1 MKRVVALIFLLALSL
16 LAMSQYKS
24 INIFGSYTK
33 PMVPVHCEGEFNKK
47 DYSSWGYSAGIG
59 MTRMYNDRVG
69 IDASFT
75 FIDYALCEKKFYNN
89 TYHNVFMYEIN
100 VSAKTNI
107 VSFGNFTLY
116 TKEGLFVS
124 YDSDRNS
131 LRSRFKNMP
140 NPYVSSTKFGHSPFS
155 LGVSAGIGLSYLVRE
170 RFQFDVYAAYA
181 QGIITL
187 QEINLCLYRDEKLSG
202 NMNCKVRGSSLRLGL
217 GFSYRFKGKNN

>member
-1 MKRVVALIFLLALSL
+1 MKRVTALIFILALSL
-16 LAMSQYKS
+16 SAMSQYKS

-59 MTRMYNDRVG
+59 MTRMFNDRVG
-69 IDASFT
+69 IDVSFT
-75 FIDYALCEKKFYNN
+75 FIDYALREKKFFNYN
-89 TYHNVFMYEIN
+89 YHNVFMYEIN

-124 YDSDRNS
+124 YDSDRHS
-131 LRSRFKNMP
+131 FRSRYKNMP
-140 NPYVSSTKFGHSPFS
+140 NLNMGCTKFGHSPFS
-155 LGVSAGIGLSYLVRE
+155 LGVSAGIGLSYLVKE
-170 RFQFDVYAAYA
+170 RFQFDVYATYA

-187 QEINLCLYRDEKLSG
+187 QEINLYLYRDEKLSG
-202 NMNCKVRGSSLRLGL
+202 NMNCNVRGSSLRVGI
-217 GFSYRFKGKNN
+217 GFSYRFKEKNN